1 MKAFARFKRCIGQ
14 GNLWLYVVSIL
25 NKKGPLH
32 GYAIIQELRRLGFN
46 VSSVYGYVLLKRM
59 VADGVLQEREEGGRK
74 VYVPTEEALEKFRK
88 ALDEMQNLVRLL
100 SSPV

>member
-1 MKAFARFKRCIGQ
+1 MKAFTRFKRCIGQ

-32 GYAIIQELRRLGFN
+32 GYAIIQELRRLGFDI
-46 VSSVYGYVLLKRM
+46 SSVYGYVLLKGM

-100 SSPV
+100 S